1 MLYCVIICNFERVKP
16 LILFYQIFNAIY
28 VKLLMIANQIIV

>member
-1 MLYCVIICNFERVKP
+1 MLYCVINFERVKP
-16 LILFYQIFNAIY
+16 LILLFQIINAIY